1 MVARGLPD
9 DAPEAFQRALAAL
22 RSARVRP
29 DVVLAEAPSPGRIA
43 PYSVALTADV
53 LDRRAGA
60 KVGDQPDD
68 QPAELATGRFVLL
81 HDPSAPEPWGGTFRA
96 VTFVRAELEPELGSD
111 PLLGEVGWSWLLEAL
126 HQRGTS
132 FAHEGGTVTRVVS
145 ESFAALSDRPSGV
158 EIEIRASW
166 TPTDDDLAPHL
177 LAWTDVLCT
186 VAGLPPLP
194 DGVAALPVRRY

>member
-9 DAPEAFQRALAAL
+9 DAPEPFQRALVAL
-22 RSARVRP
+22 RSAPVRP
-29 DVVLAEAPSPGRIA
+29 DVVLTEAPSPGRIA

-53 LDRRAGA
+53 VDRR
-60 KVGDQPDD
+60 GDGETE
-68 QPAELATGRFVLL
+68 ELATGRFVLL

-96 VTFVRAELEPELGSD
+96 VTFVRADLEPEMGSD

-126 HQRGTS
+126 HQRSTAFS
-132 FAHEGGTVTRVVS
+132 HEGGTVTRVVS

-166 TPTDDDLAPHL
+166 TPDGEDLAPHL
-177 LAWTDVLCT
+177 LAWTDLLCT
-186 VAGLPPLP
+186 VAGLPPMP
-194 DGVAALPVRRY
+194 EGVSALPSRRR